1 MEPIKVDLSK
11 ARALEVPAP
20 EVVVEPVNDDAEFAA
35 YKENYLNTSFP
46 DPRKYRN
53 DNVTEEQRDAWLR
66 TWFITGK
73 YGFGS
78 PETKAAWKKYTG
90 RR

>member
-20 EVVVEPVNDDAEFAA
+20 EVVVEPVNEDAEFAA
-35 YKENYLNTSFP
+35 YKENYLNTSLP

-66 TWFITGK
+66 TWFTTDK

-78 PETKAAWKKYTG
+78 PESKAAWKKYTRG
-90 RR
+90 R